1 MRRTLPGAALFIV
14 WVGAGVLGADNWPQ
28 WRGPELNGLSKE
40 VGLART
46 WSPSENIAWKL
57 KTPSRT
63 GSTPIIWGDTVFLNV
78 ATAEFSGNLELWAVD
93 RNKQAVIWKKPLGS
107 GNRAGQKQNMSTPSP
122 VTDGRMVW
130 AMTGTGIVK
139 GFDIAGTEKWARDIQ
154 KDYGRLGLGF
164 GYASSPLL
172 LDGDLIVQV
181 LHGLTTDDPSYVLR
195 IDGETGKTEW
205 KVERPTNA
213 QMESPDAYTTPT
225 VVRRGGAAAQIVL
238 TGGDVATG
246 HDPSSGKEIWRLSGL
261 NPQNAPNY
269 RLVASPVVWEGIVIA
284 PTRVQPMLAVEFPN
298 ENART
303 PKPLWSFNQGPDVPT
318 PVTDGSL
325 LYIVRDNGA
334 ALALNLRTGAVV
346 YGPQRL
352 PTGAYS
358 ASPVLADG
366 HIYVTNEEGLTAVYK
381 AGPKFELVARNDL
394 NDYCLSSIAVSE
406 GQIFLRTSGHLWV
419 IGNRKK

>member
-1 MRRTLPGAALFIV
+1 MVTVGGAL
-14 WVGAGVLGADNWPQ
+14 LGADNWPQ
-28 WRGPELNGLSKE
+28 WRGPELNGVSKE
-40 VGLART
+40 VGLVRT
-46 WSPSENIAWKL
+46 WSPTENIAWKL

-63 GSTPIIWGDTVFLNV
+63 GSTPIVWGDTVFLNV

-139 GFDIAGTEKWARDIQ
+139 GFDFAGTEKWARDIQ

-195 IDGETGKTEW
+195 IDGETGRTEW

-246 HDPSSGKEIWRLSGL
+246 HDPASGKEIWRLSGL

-269 RLVASPVVWEGIVIA
+269 RLVASPVVWQNVVIA

-298 ENART
+298 ETART

-318 PVTDGSL
+318 PVTDGAL

-334 ALALNLRTGAVV
+334 AFALDLKTGAVV

-352 PTGAYS
+352 PPGAYS

-366 HIYVTNEEGLTAVYK
+366 HIYVTNEDGLTAVYK
-381 AGPKFELVARNDL
+381 AGPKFELVAKNDL

-406 GQIFLRTSGHLWV
+406 GQILLRTSRHLWV
-419 IGNRKK
+419 IGSRKQ